1 LMSAQ
6 QQGKGK
12 GKGKG
17 KKKKGRKSIVLK
29 TPKGTRDYD
38 PVQMAI
44 REKVINTI
52 TSTFKKYGA
61 VTIETP
67 LFELKETLTNKYGE
81 DSKLIYDLEDQGGEL
96 CSLRYDLTVPFAR
109 HLAMNRIQSMKRY
122 HIGRVYRRDNPSA
135 KQGRWREFY
144 QCDFDIAGKFYEP
157 LLPDAEALTVMV
169 EILKNLNMGKF
180 EVKIN
185 SRKLLDGIF
194 AICDVADEMFRTIC
208 SSVDKLDK
216 MSWAEVKKEM
226 LTKGLEEEKA
236 DKIWEFVQLRG
247 KPKELL
253 EQLTTRGVCEGNE
266 SAKEGLKDL
275 EILFDYL
282 EIFDVLDSFSFD
294 LSLARGLDY
303 YTGIIFEA
311 VMIDNSGLSV
321 GSIAGGGRYD
331 GLVEQFGGENVP
343 CIGFSVGVE
352 RIFAILEAKEEAKE
366 DKTRPCETE
375 VLIFSNSNSKTG
387 DLMRQR
393 MRILTMFR
401 KAGISAEMVFKM
413 NPRSDF
419 QIKYAKERGI
429 PFLVILSQEDMENGT
444 VSVKYSETSEE
455 TRDIQ
460 VSDVVEFVK
469 NFKPQ

>member
-1 LMSAQ
+1 MSQANPNQ
-6 QQGKGK
+6 KKG
-12 GKGKG
+12 GKG

-38 PVQMAI
+38 PLQMAI
-44 REKVINTI
+44 REKVINII
-52 TSTFKKYGA
+52 TTTYKKYGA

-109 HLAMNRIQSMKRY
+109 HLAQNRIQSMKRY
-122 HIGRVYRRDNPSA
+122 HIGRVYRRDQPSA
-135 KQGRWREFY
+135 TQGRWREFY
-144 QCDFDIAGKFYEP
+144 QCDFDIAGKNYEP
-157 LLPDAEALTVMV
+157 LLPDAEALTAMV
-169 EILKNLNMGKF
+169 EVLKNINMGDFK
-180 EVKIN
+180 VKIN

-194 AICDVADEMFRTIC
+194 ALCDVPDEMFRTIC

-216 MSWAEVKKEM
+216 MSWGDVKKEM

-236 DKIWEFVQLRG
+236 DKIWEFAQLNG

-253 EQLTTRGVCEGNE
+253 EVILSRGDCEANP
-266 SAKEGLKDL
+266 SAKEGLSDL
-275 EILFDYL
+275 KILFDYL
-282 EIFDVLDSFSFD
+282 EIFEVLDNFSFD

-343 CIGFSVGVE
+343 CIGFSIGIE
-352 RIFAILEAKEEAKE
+352 RIFAILEAKEQEE
-366 DKTRPCETE
+366 TRPCATE
-375 VLIFSNSNSKTG
+375 VMVFSNGNSKTD
-387 DLMRQR
+387 DLMRER

-401 KAGISAEMVFKM
+401 KAGIPAEMVYKR
-413 NPRSDF
+413 NPRTDF
-419 QIKYAKERGI
+419 QMKYVNSCSI
-429 PFLVILSQEDMENGT
+429 PFLVLLSPEDMENGT
-444 VSVKYSETSEE
+444 VSVKHQATSSES
-455 TRDIQ
+455 RNIP
-460 VSDVVEFVK
+460 VADVVDFVR
-469 NFKPQ
+469 NFVPPTQE